1 MLTCFMMHRK
11 GHALLHEFPS
21 NIFQS
26 NRIVG
31 AIAHILEDFN
41 SNSTPSDAGNK
52 IRSAATIISTEF
64 KTIEEE
70 FMAFVNHLASVDDNW
85 LFWVRFLLEDLVSY
99 IHRNTYKKLGFT
111 YGRN

>member
-1 MLTCFMMHRK
+1 MMHRN

-31 AIAHILEDFN
+31 AIADILEDLN

-52 IRSAATIISTEF
+52 IRSAVTIISTEF
-64 KTIEEE
+64 KTIEE

-85 LFWVRFLLEDLVSY
+85 LFWVRFCLRIWY
-99 IHRNTYKKLGFT
+99 PICHCT
-111 YGRN
+111 